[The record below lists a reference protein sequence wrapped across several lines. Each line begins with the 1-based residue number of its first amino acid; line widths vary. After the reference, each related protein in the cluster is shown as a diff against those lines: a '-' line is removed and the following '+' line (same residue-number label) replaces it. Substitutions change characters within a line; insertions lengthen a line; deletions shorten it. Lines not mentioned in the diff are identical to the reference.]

1 LQEKDRHLHPLL
13 SGHKEQRM
21 TMAHGFTH
29 LNSLAIRLLPVVGL
43 CLLPLLATAQVD
55 PDQDP
60 FDTFLK
66 SVLDFREPTGIRG
79 TLRYI
84 EREEQI
90 IWLNWD
96 ERSDDRPLFQ
106 RGWHAIPGEATLA
119 VHPDNAEQFAALEQI
134 PKGTALALIIQ
145 AKEHGKRRI
154 LSYRDQATPPKVPL

>member
-1 LQEKDRHLHPLL
+1 
-13 SGHKEQRM
+13 M
-21 TMAHGFTH
+21 TMAHGFTQ
-29 LNSLAIRLLPVVGL
+29 LKSLAIGLLPVVGL

-66 SVLDFREPTGIRG
+66 GVLDFREPTGIRG

-84 EREEQI
+84 ERDEQI
-90 IWLNWD
+90 IWLNWA

-106 RGWHAIPGEATLA
+106 AGWHAIPGDATLA
-119 VHPDNAEQFAALEQI
+119 VHPDNAEQFAALQQV
-134 PKGTALALIIQ
+134 PKGTALELIIQ
-145 AKEHGKRRI
+145 ANEHGNRRI